1 MGGVL
6 SRRAWIAEGLGLV
19 AGAAASA
26 AGGAP
31 QPGGGGI
38 HLAPGYTAVFHN
50 DDRRLYVEGCGLQ
63 RLADG
68 TLVAA
73 VPVVPRSVEPAE
85 LRPTHSRVHV
95 LRSAAGGAP
104 GRRASALPYY
114 SARPWAHGGALY
126 LFAFQPGAGHRN
138 DDLHLLRSR
147 DGGVT
152 WSGPVTLFRGHCWN
166 CQTGMV
172 ARDGR

>member
-68 TLVAA
+68 TPVAA
-73 VPVVPRSVEPAE
+73 GPLLPPPGEPPQLPPAPSPGPPPPPPHRRPPRGPA
-85 LRPTHSRVHV
+85 
-95 LRSAAGGAP
+95 
-104 GRRASALPYY
+104 
-114 SARPWAHGGALY
+114 
-126 LFAFQPGAGHRN
+126 
-138 DDLHLLRSR
+138 
-147 DGGVT
+147 
-152 WSGPVTLFRGHCWN
+152 
-166 CQTGMV
+166 
-172 ARDGR
+172 